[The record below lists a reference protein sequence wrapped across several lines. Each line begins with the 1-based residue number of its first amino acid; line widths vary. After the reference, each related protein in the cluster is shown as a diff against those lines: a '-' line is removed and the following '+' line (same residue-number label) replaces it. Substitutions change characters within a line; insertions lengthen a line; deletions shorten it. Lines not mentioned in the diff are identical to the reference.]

1 MTTAGINQISAK
13 NALMSATSTSLNTM
27 MVQDPFEV
35 STSAVDQLVYLELEN
50 LVEELNEKK
59 I

>member
-1 MTTAGINQISAK
+1 
-13 NALMSATSTSLNTM
+13 MSATSTSLNTM